1 MQRNDAMCADTWYS
15 RCLSSA
21 AGRSN
26 EAAGVHHAFR
36 RRGRCLAA
44 RGACQQ
50 VAKKPIIGLLG
61 STTPSVENQRVAGF
75 VQRLGELGWI
85 EGRNIVIEYRWAAG
99 RNERYKEIAAEFAR
113 LGVDVIVTQGT
124 TAIIAAKQAT
134 SNIPIVFAAANDP
147 VATGIVASLA
157 RPGGNVTGVSSQ
169 APDTAPKRLQF
180 LREVVPA
187 FGDLGIIVNIGNSGA
202 VLELHEVQAAA
213 TTLGLKIVTLEIRRA
228 EDIARAFETLRG
240 HAQALYICVE
250 PLVNSNRDLINTLA
264 LGARLPTMY
273 GIREYIEAGGL
284 ISYGQNVPDQYRRA
298 AELVDKILRGM
309 KPADIPVEQPTK
321 FELVINL
328 KTAKA
333 LDLKIPPTLLMLA
346 DEVIE

>member
-1 MQRNDAMCADTWYS
+1 M
-15 RCLSSA
+15 
-21 AGRSN
+21 
-26 EAAGVHHAFR
+26 R
-36 RRGRCLAA
+36 RREFIKIFSGSAVILPLAA
-44 RGACQQ
+44 RGQQ

-61 STTPSVENQRVAGF
+61 STTASVESQRVAGF

-85 EGRNIVIEYRWAAG
+85 EGRNIAIEYRWAEG
-99 RNERYKEIAAEFAR
+99 RNERYSEIAAEFAR

-124 TAIIAAKQAT
+124 AAIMAAKRAT
-134 SNIPIVFAAANDP
+134 SIIPIVFAAANDP

-157 RPGGNVTGVSSQ
+157 RPGGNVTGLSQ
-169 APDTAPKRLQF
+169 GTDLATKRLQF

-187 FGDLGIIVNIGNSGA
+187 FGDLAIIVNIGNSGA
-202 VLELHEVQAAA
+202 VLEMHEVQAAA
-213 TTLGLKIVTLEIRRA
+213 TKLGVKIFTLEIKRA
-228 EDIARAFETLRG
+228 EDIAQAFETLRD
-240 HAQALYICVE
+240 HAQALYVCVE

-273 GIREYIEAGGL
+273 GVREYVEAGGL
-284 ISYGQNVPDQYRRA
+284 MSYGQNLPDQYRRA
-298 AELVDKILRGM
+298 AELVNKILRGM
-309 KPADIPVEQPTK
+309 KPADIPVELPTK

-333 LDLKIPPTLLMLA
+333 LNLKIPPTVLTFA

>member
-1 MQRNDAMCADTWYS
+1 MKRREFITLFG
-15 RCLSSA
+15 RA
-21 AGRSN
+21 AV
-26 EAAGVHHAFR
+26 AWP
-36 RRGRCLAA
+36 LAVRAQHVA
-44 RGACQQ
+44 R
-50 VAKKPIIGLLG
+50 KPIIGLLG
-61 STTPSVENQRVAGF
+61 STTPSVENQRIAGF
-75 VQRLGELGWI
+75 VQRLGELGWL

-99 RNERYKEIAAEFAR
+99 RNERYSEIAAEFAR

-124 TAIIAAKQAT
+124 AAIIAAKQAT
-134 SNIPIVFAAANDP
+134 SIIPIVFAAANDP

-169 APDTAPKRLQF
+169 APETASKRLQL

-187 FGDLGIIVNIGNSGA
+187 LGDLAIIVNIGNSGA
-202 VLELHEVQAAA
+202 VQLHEVQAAA
-213 TTLGLKIVTLEIRRA
+213 AMLGLKIVTLDIRRA

-240 HAQALYICVE
+240 HSQALYVCVE

-273 GIREYIEAGGL
+273 GIREYVEAGGL
-284 ISYGQNVPDQYRRA
+284 ISYGQNLPDQYRHA
-298 AELVDKILRGM
+298 AELVDRILHGI
-309 KPADIPVEQPTK
+309 KPVDIPVEQPTK

-333 LDLKIPPTLLMLA
+333 LDLKIPPTLLTLA

>member
-1 MQRNDAMCADTWYS
+1 MKRREFITRFGGAAVTWP
-15 RCLSSA
+15 
-21 AGRSN
+21 
-26 EAAGVHHAFR
+26 
-36 RRGRCLAA
+36 LAVLAQDVA
-44 RGACQQ
+44 R
-50 VAKKPIIGLLG
+50 KPIIGLLG
-61 STTPSVENQRVAGF
+61 STSPSVESQRIAGF
-75 VQRLGELGWI
+75 VQRLGELGWM
-85 EGRNIVIEYRWAAG
+85 EGRDIVIEYRWAAG
-99 RNERYKEIAAEFAR
+99 RNERYGEIAAEFAR

-124 TAIIAAKQAT
+124 AAIIAAKQAAST
-134 SNIPIVFAAANDP
+134 IPIVFAAANDP
-147 VATGIVASLA
+147 VATGIVVSLA
-157 RPGGNVTGVSSQ
+157 RPGGNITGVSSQ
-169 APDTAPKRLQF
+169 APETASKRLQL

-187 FGDLGIIVNIGNSGA
+187 LGDLAIIVNIGNSGA

-213 TTLGLKIVTLEIRRA
+213 ETLGLKIVALEIRRT
-228 EDIARAFETLRG
+228 EDIARAFEMLRD

-273 GIREYIEAGGL
+273 GIREYVEAGGL
-284 ISYGQNVPDQYRRA
+284 ISYGQNIPDQYRRA
-298 AELVDKILRGM
+298 AEMVDKILRGM

-333 LDLKIPPTLLMLA
+333 LDLKIPPTLLTLA